1 MDISRPT
8 NLQKKEYVSREWKMN
23 CWSHSAF
30 FSRNITARLAKSE
43 CVNSPTWW
51 IPVGDRS
58 SEKSYANQSFPVNE
72 VTCFLL
78 KLAPNAASSCC
89 SWREWW
95 LWYRLELFF
104 SFADII
110 GAAHLR
116 QLVGHRNWQDN
127 LKRGRNQAS
136 CGHASNRRPSWRLW
150 GPKRTEDKGFASMGR
165 HLLGWWD

>member
-1 MDISRPT
+1 MDISGPT
-8 NLQKKEYVSREWKMN
+8 NLQKK
-23 CWSHSAF
+23 F

-58 SEKSYANQSFPVNE
+58 SEKSYTNQSFPVNE

-116 QLVGHRNWQDN
+116 QLVGWTQKLARQIWNEVGIRLHVDMPLIGGLRGGYGDQRALKTKALPLWVGTFWAGGISWQVER
-127 LKRGRNQAS
+127 K
-136 CGHASNRRPSWRLW
+136 
-150 GPKRTEDKGFASMGR
+150 
-165 HLLGWWD
+165 LGCC